1 MPRDFSL
8 DKTRNI
14 GIMAHIDAGK
24 TTTTERVLFYTGKKH
39 KIGEVHEG
47 AAEMDWMEQE
57 KERGITITSAATTC
71 FWKGHRI
78 NIIDTP
84 GHVDFTV
91 EVERSLRVL
100 DGAVALFD
108 SSQGV
113 EPQSETVWHQAD
125 KYNVS
130 RIAFVNKMDKL
141 GADFFMSL
149 ASIQERLS
157 KDAVAI
163 QLPIGADSTFSGL
176 VDLIEEKAY
185 HFEGQHGENIVEI
198 PIPDDMKEMVKE
210 YRAKMVE
217 KVSEATDELM
227 EKFLNNTTLTN
238 DEIRTAIRI
247 LTLKSKMYPVLCG
260 SALSN
265 IGVQFMLDA
274 VTYYLPS
281 PLDIPPLKG
290 IDPDTELEKTFKA
303 DDNEPFSALAFKIAT
318 DPFVGKLI
326 FFRVYSGHVSSGS
339 YLYNTTNGTKE
350 RLGRIVRMH
359 ANHREDVTDV
369 YAGEIAAGI
378 GLKSTFTGDTLCEE
392 DHPIILERI
401 VFPEPVISIAIEP
414 KTKADQERIGMA
426 LQKMTEED
434 PTFRVRTD
442 EETLQTIISGMGE
455 LHLDII
461 VDRMR
466 REFKVEAN
474 VGKPQVAYKET
485 IKTSA
490 EAEGKYIKQSGGRGQ
505 YGHCW
510 LRVEPL
516 EAGKGYEFEDE
527 TKGGSIPKEFIP
539 AVEKGVKASLTRGI
553 QAGYPVVDLKVTV
566 YDGSYHEVDSSEQA
580 FKMAGS
586 MAFQA
591 ACKRANPMIMEPIM
605 KVEAVTP
612 ESFMGDVIGDLNSKR
627 GQIQEMFDRGQ
638 MKVVKAI
645 VPLASMFGYATTLR
659 SISQGRASYSMEFGH
674 YAEVPR
680 NVAETIIAGTQK

>member
-1 MPRDFSL
+1 
-8 DKTRNI
+8 
-14 GIMAHIDAGK
+14 
-24 TTTTERVLFYTGKKH
+24 
-39 KIGEVHEG
+39 
-47 AAEMDWMEQE
+47 
-57 KERGITITSAATTC
+57 
-71 FWKGHRI
+71 
-78 NIIDTP
+78 
-84 GHVDFTV
+84 
-91 EVERSLRVL
+91 
-100 DGAVALFD
+100 
-108 SSQGV
+108 
-113 EPQSETVWHQAD
+113 
-125 KYNVS
+125 
-130 RIAFVNKMDKL
+130 
-141 GADFFMSL
+141 MSL
-149 ASIQERLS
+149 ASINERLS
-157 KDAVAI
+157 KDAIAV
-163 QLPIGADSTFSGL
+163 QLPIGADSTFEGL
-176 VDLIEEKAY
+176 IDLIEEKAY

-198 PIPDDMKEMVKE
+198 PIPDDMVEKVKE
-210 YRAKMVE
+210 YRAKMIE
-217 KVSEATDELM
+217 KVSEATDELT
-227 EKFLNNTTLTN
+227 EKFLNGQALTV
-238 DEIRTAIRI
+238 DEIKAAIRI
-247 LTLKSKMYPVLCG
+247 LVLKSKMYPVLCG

-290 IDPDTELEKTFKA
+290 IDPDTEAEKTFKA

-326 FFRVYSGHVSSGS
+326 FFRVYSGHVSAGS
-339 YLYNTTNGTKE
+339 YLYNSSNGSKE

-369 YAGEIAAGI
+369 YAGEIAAAI

-392 DHPIILERI
+392 DHPIILEKI

-490 EAEGKYIKQSGGRGQ
+490 EAEGKYVKQSGGQGQ

-510 LRVEPL
+510 LRVEPM
-516 EAGKGYEFEDE
+516 EQGAGYEFEDD

-539 AVEKGVKASLTRGI
+539 AIEKGVKASLTRGI
-553 QAGYPVVDLKVTV
+553 QAGYPVVDVKVTV
-566 YDGSYHEVDSSEQA
+566 YDGSYHEVDSSEMS

-591 ACKRANPMIMEPIM
+591 ACKRGNPMIMEPIM
-605 KVEAVTP
+605 KVETVTP

-627 GQIQEMFDRGQ
+627 GQIQEMFDRGT

-645 VPLASMFGYATTLR
+645 VPLANMFGYATTLR

-674 YAEVPR
+674 YAEVPS
-680 NVAETIIAGTQK
+680 NVAATIIAGTQK